1 MQVDPGYLIQGLTR
15 RGLPPTA
22 AQAFV
27 MNFQDE
33 SGLNPGINEI
43 APIVPGS
50 RGGFGLYQLT
60 GPRRVA
66 YEQFANQRGVNLADP
81 DAQMDFLM
89 MELQGPESRAARSIL
104 SAPDVNSAAVAIA
117 RDFLRPAPENLAKRV
132 ARYTGQQAPNFPM
145 SGNAPQN
152 ALMGAGGPDMGQQ
165 TAQNALSEP
174 EAPQMVDTRLDVRN
188 FLTQQPTQ
196 QRTYGDFLRNFL
208 GTAEHGIGP
217 PDNFGR
223 HQPRPDG
230 VL

>member
-43 APIVPGS
+43 APLVPGS

-66 YEQFANQRGVNLADP
+66 YENFAQQRGVNPADP

-89 MELQGPESRAARSIL
+89 MELQGPESRAAQSIL

-132 ARYTGQQAPNFPM
+132 ARYTGQQAPSFPT

-152 ALMGAGGPDMGQQ
+152 ALMASSGPQ
-165 TAQNALSEP
+165 TAPQGQQNALAEP
-174 EAPQMVDTRLDVRN
+174 QAPQMVDTRQNVSN
-188 FLTQQPTQ
+188 FLTAQPQQ
-196 QRTYGDFLRNFL
+196 QRSYGDFLRNFL
-208 GTAEHGIGP
+208 GTA
-217 PDNFGR
+217 
-223 HQPRPDG
+223 
-230 VL
+230 